1 MRILAT
7 NMNFISLEIVLELE
21 TSSKPLLLTFSHYNL
36 IRKNNKLTP
45 RYKFPC
51 KFCQKICA
59 SFKYLN
65 EHIRRAHDDQ
75 TYQCEICLKFYKH
88 KSGLSEH
95 MRREHEEK
103 TLSCDKCDYVTNDKS
118 SLKTHM
124 ENVHAEGDPTV
135 PCLNCSK
142 MFHTQVKLK
151 AHISNVHRD
160 RNRVFIW

>member
-1 MRILAT
+1 
-7 NMNFISLEIVLELE
+7 
-21 TSSKPLLLTFSHYNL
+21 
-36 IRKNNKLTP
+36 
-45 RYKFPC
+45 
-51 KFCQKICA
+51 
-59 SFKYLN
+59 
-65 EHIRRAHDDQ
+65 
-75 TYQCEICLKFYKH
+75 
-88 KSGLSEH
+88 

-160 RNRVFIW
+160 RNRVFIRN